1 MVGSILHRMIFF
13 ELFKIFVL
21 SLLGLTG
28 LLLLAGIIAEASQR
42 GLDPGQILT
51 LIPLIIPSTLP
62 YTIPATTLFATSL
75 VYGRLAADSEI
86 IAIKSAGIHIF
97 YVIWPCV
104 LLGGVMSA
112 VTMGL
117 YYHLIPYTHTVMRNM
132 VLKDVEELLY
142 SMLRNEHCINHP
154 KLNYAIWVDR
164 VKGRRLISP
173 VFKRRDQK
181 GSYDLIAT
189 AQEAELRFDVAN
201 NQILLHMYNGAV
213 FSEGSNGHA
222 FFVDHIWE
230 MPLKDSPLA
239 LQRPRRPG
247 ELTWNEIYERRGD
260 IVTELQDLGQEI
272 AEVQKQVESPQPPP
286 GSTLHLAQLQIKAHF
301 LAREG
306 FALRSELQQRPA
318 LALGCLCFVLVGCP
332 VGIWFSRSDYLS
344 SFITCFLPI
353 VFVYYPLMLCG
364 SNIAKE
370 GKIHPVYTVWVADV
384 LLALVALPL
393 FYKLQRN

>member
-1 MVGSILHRMIFF
+1 VFGSILHRMILA
-13 ELFKIFVL
+13 ELVKVFLL

-42 GLDPGQILT
+42 GLGPGQILA

-86 IAIKSAGIHIF
+86 TAIKAAGIHIF
-97 YVIWPCV
+97 YIIWPCL
-104 LLGGVMSA
+104 LLGGAMSA

-117 YYHLIPYTHTVMRNM
+117 YYHVIPYTHTLMKNL

-142 SMLRNEHCINHP
+142 SMLRQERCINHP
-154 KLNYAIWVDR
+154 KLNYAIWVNK
-164 VKGRRLISP
+164 VQGRRLLNP
-173 VFKRRDQK
+173 VFKRRDVK
-181 GSYDLIAT
+181 GDYDLIAH
-189 AQEAELRFDVAN
+189 AQEAELRYDITN
-201 NQILLHMYNGAV
+201 SQLLLHMYHGVV
-213 FSEGSNGHA
+213 FSKGSNGHA
-222 FFVDHIWE
+222 YFQDHIWE
-230 MPLKDSPLA
+230 VPIKESPLA
-239 LQRPRRPG
+239 MQRPRRPG
-247 ELTWNEIYERRGD
+247 ELTWTEIYERRAEILHELEDLGLD
-260 IVTELQDLGQEI
+260 IVE
-272 AEVQKQVESPQPPP
+272 AKKQADSATPPP
-286 GSTLHLAQLQIKAHF
+286 GAPLHLAHLTMKAYF

-306 FALRSELQQRPA
+306 YALRSELQQRPA
-318 LALGCLCFVLVGCP
+318 LALGCFCFVLVGCP

-370 GKIHPVYTVWVADV
+370 GKIHPIYTVWVADL
-384 LLALVALPL
+384 LLALIALPL
-393 FYKLQRN
+393 FWKLQRN